1 MTTAKAAKE
10 AGLSSLA
17 EVSKISGQSPQTL
30 DNWHKHKPEL
40 FKVVLA
46 GCLSIKRERLNSV

>member
-1 MTTAKAAKE
+1 MTPSKAAKE
-10 AGLSSLA
+10 AGLNSLA

-40 FKVVLA
+40 FKVVLT
-46 GCLSIKRERLNSV
+46 GCLSIKQGK